1 MWSKAKFLVILLC
14 EFNKFRFYRER
25 CKLQPTSLFRSKHD
39 VHPPTPPFNYYNML
53 QATNFTFTSHE
64 FIFKS
69 LKRKWIL
76 WVFFSASLFLSVS
89 CLSFLHLSPHHHH
102 TIKCVLVGT
111 YHFYMTMRLH
121 HQISWLIIWL
131 TSNKVSPKKYHMT
144 TNYTA
149 AHCFSGG
156 IHWFHPH
163 NGWVNPYLCPR
174 YYPT

>member
-1 MWSKAKFLVILLC
+1 MSLISLDFTGKGVNSSRLPFLDPNMMFIH
-14 EFNKFRFYRER
+14 
-25 CKLQPTSLFRSKHD
+25 Q
-39 VHPPTPPFNYYNML
+39 HPPSIIIICYKPQIY
-53 QATNFTFTSHE
+53 FTFTSHE

-69 LKRKWIL
+69 LNRKWIL
-76 WVFFSASLFLSVS
+76 LGFFSATLLLSVS
-89 CLSFLHLSPHHHH
+89 CLSFLQLSPHHHH

-156 IHWFHPH
+156 IHWFHPQ
-163 NGWVNPYLCPR
+163 NGWVNPCLCPR